1 LIRVWHIGKK
11 EYAHVFWSGNG
22 AFYWGGRW
30 TPKGYP
36 VVYTSESKALA
47 LLEILIRF
55 KRQTA
60 GKLEW
65 VIGHADVPEYTIYTP
80 PDKDLPTDWRTYPY
94 PLTTVT
100 LGRLWL
106 KTAKHAVLSVP
117 SALEP
122 TSRNYLINVQHPDTS
137 KIHFSSIQDYLLDH
151 RA

>member
-1 LIRVWHIGKK
+1 MIRVWHIGKK
-11 EYAHVFWSGNG
+11 EYSDEFWSGKG

-47 LLEILIRF
+47 LLEIIIRF

-60 GKLEW
+60 SKLQW
-65 VIGHADVPEYTIYTP
+65 VIRHADIPDNAIYTP
-80 PDKDLPTDWRTYPY
+80 PDKHLPADWRTYTY
-94 PLTTVT
+94 PPTTVAFG
-100 LGRLWL
+100 LSWIRD
-106 KTAKHAVLSVP
+106 AKYAVLSVP

-122 TSRNYLINVQHPDTS
+122 TSRNYLINLQHPDTG
-137 KIHFSSIQDYLLDH
+137 KIRFSSIQDYPLDY

>member
-11 EYAHVFWSGNG
+11 EYAHEFWSGNG

-36 VVYTSESKALA
+36 VVYTSESRALA
-47 LLEILIRF
+47 LLEIIIRF

-65 VIGHADVPEYTIYTP
+65 VIGHADVPDYTIYTP

-117 SALEP
+117 SALET
-122 TSRNYLINVQHPDTS
+122 TSRNYLINVRHPDTG

>member
-1 LIRVWHIGKK
+1 M
-11 EYAHVFWSGNG
+11 FWSGNG

-36 VVYTSESKALA
+36 VVYTSESRALA

-94 PLTTVT
+94 SLTTVT